1 MLEEFNN
8 KITKKNE
15 TIAELKIKNK
25 VCDVG
30 PCFASIDT
38 TLKSMGVERQ
48 AYCSQCFNG
57 NHCHVLLMEESIDK
71 LCNSISAIVYLNI
84 QNTNDVYDCTMAKC
98 ELFKL
103 LLKKYAKCHV
113 MMNSA
118 RLITENEII
127 SLQNNIN
134 EFMMYL
140 RCNWPNV
147 SINPKLHMLE
157 DHVIPFISRWHV
169 GCDFYGEQESIHA
182 SINKMKGRYSSIKK
196 DPDRLKYIMNCHLS
210 STNPNCRSK
219 RVVGQKRN
227 LKRI

>member
-169 GCDFYGEQESIHA
+169 GCDFYGEQGGESIHA

-196 DPDRLKYIMNCHLS
+196 DH
-210 STNPNCRSK
+210 
-219 RVVGQKRN
+219 
-227 LKRI
+227 